1 MATVFGKDAVK
12 NPTYAGI
19 AISLFD
25 LGYSKE
31 QVSQL
36 ALDVALGTN
45 PNAKDVVNL
54 IWTNLTGRGDLL
66 DSEIPNLMRS
76 LVPTVL
82 TASQLTTMVADLDF
96 TAQAIDLVG
105 LSKTGWEYIP
115 YGG

>member
-1 MATVFGKDAVK
+1 M
-12 NPTYAGI
+12 
-19 AISLFD
+19 
-25 LGYSKE
+25 
-31 QVSQL
+31 VSESNNRDPSIIFPRTLSQKIDP
-36 ALDVALGTN
+36 AHLDVALGTN

-66 DSEIPNLMRS
+66 DKEIPNLVRS

-96 TAQAIDLVG
+96 SAQDIDLVG